1 MSVDGK
7 VNISED
13 VSCLPSSS
21 YLTLTTWEI
30 LFEVTPTRNSFELE
44 DGIVLNVLDYFYY
57 VSFFCSNEKYI
68 SFNIF
73 IRKKTEK
80 NSQSFLVYTVCY

>member
-1 MSVDGK
+1 MLVDGK

-57 VSFFCSNEKYI
+57 VMI
-68 SFNIF
+68 I
-73 IRKKTEK
+73 T
-80 NSQSFLVYTVCY
+80 